1 MSDVEVS
8 VIVPAFNAERTI
20 ARCLDSLCVQG
31 SDDFPI
37 EVIVVDDGSTDGT
50 ADVLAAYEAE
60 HPFVRVVTVEN
71 GGPSRAR
78 NIGLSR
84 AKGRWIAFCDSDD
97 WVDPGC
103 FRPVVELAE
112 RRGVGLAV
120 FGYKNVRSGST
131 RTHARRVARVVGATE
146 LAKRCLL
153 DPRVQGF
160 SWNKLYLRE
169 LVARERFPE
178 DVRFCEDLLFNIDV
192 CERNMEV
199 KVLLVPGAPYNY
211 DLTGESL
218 TRGGAVVRSVEG
230 VLAAISENDGLASA
244 ARGVAYSNSVKTAH
258 EMLRG
263 GVAPCVGDFRYARDF
278 FHSRFCPLTEKAKVA
293 LRRVLI
299 VAASLR
305 AAHDERGEGQD
316 PGRGPY
322 GEQAGHRDG
331 RG

>member
-1 MSDVEVS
+1 MRRVPQLS
-8 VIVPAFNAERTI
+8 VIVPAFNTERTI
-20 ARCLDSLCVQG
+20 VRCLESLDAQG
-31 SDDFPI
+31 SDNFPV

-60 HPFVRVVTVEN
+60 HPFVRVVAVEN

-84 AKGRWIAFCDSDD
+84 ATGRWIAFCDSDD

-103 FRPVVELAE
+103 FRTVIELAE
-112 RRGVGLAV
+112 RRGAGVAV
-120 FGYKNVRSGST
+120 FGYKNVRAGST
-131 RTHARRVARVVGATE
+131 GTHARRVARVVGATE

-153 DPRVQGF
+153 DPSVLGF

-178 DVRFCEDLLFNIDV
+178 DVRVCEDLLFNIDV

-199 KVLLVPGAPYNY
+199 KVLLAPGAPYNY
-211 DLTGESL
+211 DLTCESL
-218 TRGGAVVRSVEG
+218 TRGGDVGGSVG
-230 VLAAISENDGLASA
+230 SVLAALSENNGVASA
-244 ARGVAYSNSVKTAH
+244 ARGAAYSNSVKTAH

-263 GVAPCVGDFRYARDF
+263 GLAPCVDDLRYARDF
-278 FHSRFCPLTEKAKVA
+278 YLSSFCPLTEKAKVA

-299 VAASLR
+299 LATSLR
-305 AAHDERGEGQD
+305 GARDERGEDQD
-316 PGRGPY
+316 LGRGPQ
-322 GEQAGHRDG
+322 GEQAGH
-331 RG
+331 